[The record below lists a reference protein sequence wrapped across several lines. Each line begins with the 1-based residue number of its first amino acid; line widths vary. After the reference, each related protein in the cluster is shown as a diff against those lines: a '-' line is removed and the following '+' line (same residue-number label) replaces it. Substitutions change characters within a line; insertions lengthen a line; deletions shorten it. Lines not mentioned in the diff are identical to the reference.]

1 MASWGAMIGLGQG
14 LQNFGGILL
23 DYNKSKMREQL
34 EIEREQRQV
43 QRELDKEQRALER
56 ELTTPAE
63 WRPVQDESGNTY
75 LQAFNSHGKA
85 IQGES
90 RPMSKYEADA
100 FARQQRMGELELAG
114 KEQTVANL
122 GLEGE
127 LKGFQVRDYAGD
139 RDLRRRQAEA
149 SIEASLA
156 SSRSRAAGAGVTATQ
171 ADTEALV
178 ASRYSTLIKEA
189 KEKFDISEVAIQ
201 RLLKRTVENEAD
213 RGLPF
218 GSTFADALRRLL
230 NNKDAKLETMLSSE
244 D

>member
-1 MASWGAMIGLGQG
+1 MAGWGAMIGIGQG

-139 RDLRRRQAEA
+139 RDLRRRQTEA

-156 SSRSRAAGAGVTATQ
+156 SAQASRSRAMSAGSRGSAGEGREPHPLEYAN
-171 ADTEALV
+171 A
-178 ASRYSTLIKEA
+178 LIKDYKAAFERYGIKDGDDQQRIA
-189 KEKFDISEVAIQ
+189 ELAVKGAVAEGITPAEY
-201 RLLKRTVENEAD
+201 LLRY
-213 RGLPF
+213 
-218 GSTFADALRRLL
+218 
-230 NNKDAKLETMLSSE
+230 LSNLG